1 MSRGD
6 LKPRYEESEKG
17 LENMRLCTIFKAES
31 NMSGIAFLET
41 RYAHPFFAPNKSKPW
56 GCYDPFSWY
65 PKPNQPKHQTVLNVQ
80 IP

>member
-1 MSRGD
+1 M
-6 LKPRYEESEKG
+6 Y
-17 LENMRLCTIFKAES
+17 NIQAES

-56 GCYDPFSWY
+56 GYYDPFSWY

-80 IP
+80 IPQQAPLHAINM